1 MSEYISA
8 LVIQEMKSKEEVTGL
23 IYSVLCYYDNNF
35 LSFKEVFLSLQAL
48 KTWKFSDCPEIIFY
62 M

>member
-35 LSFKEVFLSLQAL
+35 LSFKEVFFFKLASVENL
-48 KTWKFSDCPEIIFY
+48 EIF
-62 M
+62 

>member
-1 MSEYISA
+1 MSEYITA

-35 LSFKEVFLSLQAL
+35 LSFKEVFFKLASVENL
-48 KTWKFSDCPEIIFY
+48 EIF
-62 M
+62 